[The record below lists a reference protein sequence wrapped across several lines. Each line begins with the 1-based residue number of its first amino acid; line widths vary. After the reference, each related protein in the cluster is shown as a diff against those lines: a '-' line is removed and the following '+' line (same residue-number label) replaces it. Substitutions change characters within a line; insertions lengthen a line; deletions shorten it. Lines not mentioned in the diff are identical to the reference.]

1 MDRSSF
7 ELMQWFVKSYLKDE
21 VTTILDVGSMDIN
34 GTYKPAFTNP
44 KWKYFGLDIEDGKNV
59 DLVALSPYEYPIDDD
74 VYDVVISGQTGEH
87 VEDIYA
93 WADELIRVLKPG
105 GLLYVAIPAAWN
117 EHRYPVDCWR
127 VLPDGMRW
135 MFVKRTKKVEE
146 VFIGSYYEPFGAWT
160 MGSTY
165 AVFKKL

>member
-7 ELMQWFVKSYLKDE
+7 DLMLWFVKNYLKDE
-21 VTTILDVGSMDIN
+21 VTTILDVGSMDVN
-34 GTYKPAFTNP
+34 GTYKSAFTNP
-44 KWKYFGLDIEDGKNV
+44 KWAYKGLDIEAGKNV
-59 DLVALSPYEYPIDDD
+59 DIVAASPYCYPTSDW
-74 VYDVVISGQTGEH
+74 DVVISGQTGEH

-93 WADELIRVLKPG
+93 WADELIRVVKPG

-127 VLPDGMRW
+127 ILPDGMRW
-135 MFVKRTKKVEE
+135 LFVKRTKKVEE
-146 VFIGSYYEPFGAWT
+146 LFIGSYYERFSDWT